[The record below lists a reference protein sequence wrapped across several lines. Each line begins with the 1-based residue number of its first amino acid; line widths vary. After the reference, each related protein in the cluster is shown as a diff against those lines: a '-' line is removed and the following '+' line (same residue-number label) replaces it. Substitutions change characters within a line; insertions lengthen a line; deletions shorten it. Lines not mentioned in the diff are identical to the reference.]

1 MRFDDLQL
9 QIQNAKPLDF
19 GTILDQVIDLFK
31 KIWLKGFL
39 VILLLVLVTLIITF
53 LLSLIGLGPET
64 ITSDWYYEFNFFTYY
79 QENLISSLPQTILLG
94 SFTLGLVAGF
104 YRTCKGVDHNTPVD
118 DDLFYYFKGDHLR
131 KVFML
136 GVIYALI
143 ATIAQSLFFLPY
155 IYVVVPL
162 SFFSVIFAFNP
173 ELTELEIVK
182 LSFNLGTKK
191 WLLTFGLLVLTG
203 IMGMLGAIACGIG
216 MLFTISIAY
225 LPVYF
230 IYKNTI
236 GFIEKSEIDEIGLLQ
251 E

>member
-1 MRFDDLQL
+1 MRFNDLQL

-19 GTILDQVIDLFK
+19 GTILDQVIALFK
-31 KIWLKGFL
+31 KVWLKGFL
-39 VILLLVLVTLIITF
+39 VILVIVLVALALTF

-64 ITSDWYYEFNFFTYY
+64 ITSDWYDEFNFFTYY
-79 QENLISSLPQTILLG
+79 RGNLISSLPQTILLG

-104 YRTCKGVDHNTPVD
+104 YRTCKSMDHDTPVD
-118 DDLFYYFKGDHLR
+118 DDLFFYFKGDYLR
-131 KVFML
+131 KVLML
-136 GVIYALI
+136 GVIYGLI
-143 ATIAQSLFFLPY
+143 ATIAQSLYFLPY
-155 IYVVVPL
+155 IFIVVPL
-162 SFFSVIFAFNP
+162 SYFSVFFAFNP
-173 ELTELEIVK
+173 DLTELEIVK

-191 WLLTFGLLVLTG
+191 WLLTFGLLVITG

-236 GFIEKSEIDEIGLLQ
+236 GFTEKSEIDEIGLLQ